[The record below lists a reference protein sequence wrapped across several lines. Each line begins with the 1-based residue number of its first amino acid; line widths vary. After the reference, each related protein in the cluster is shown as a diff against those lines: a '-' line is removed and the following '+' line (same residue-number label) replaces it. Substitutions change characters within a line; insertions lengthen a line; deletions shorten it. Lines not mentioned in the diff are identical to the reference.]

1 MCNVRPDPI
10 ADPIAFDPIALF
22 AMPLSAV
29 ILAAGKGKRMRSSLP
44 KVMHT
49 LAGKTLLA
57 HVYDTACLLSCAE
70 IHIVYGHEGD
80 QVREAHGTFDA
91 RWVLQERQSGT
102 GHAVLQVIDSIPA
115 AHHVIVLYGDVPL
128 ISGHTLTTLVE
139 KAADTGFSLLTAH
152 LDDPAGYGR
161 IVREDAGNVL
171 RIVEERDA
179 NEQEKRLREIN
190 TGMMVVRADMLKKWL
205 GMLTDDNAQKE
216 YLLTD
221 IVGHAVNEGTR
232 VKTVNPASV
241 MEIKGVNDRAQL
253 AELERHYQLMQARQ
267 LMSQGVTLADPAR
280 FDLRGDLETGE
291 DVFIDVNVIIE
302 GDVSVGNQV
311 SIGPNCV
318 IRDTRI
324 GDGANINANCVIDN
338 ADIGA
343 RNRIGPF
350 ARIRP
355 GSSLDED
362 VRVGN
367 FVEIKQSDLGRGTKA
382 NHLSYIGDSEVG
394 ERVNVGA
401 GTITCNYDGVEKH
414 KTIIGDDVFI
424 GSNTELIAPLRID
437 DGATIAAGA
446 TISKGRGSRFPGNEQ
461 TGSESREG
469 LEAQQEKKAVR
480 LAANGQCGL
489 DRTVKR
495 I

>member
-1 MCNVRPDPI
+1 
-10 ADPIAFDPIALF
+10 
-22 AMPLSAV
+22 MPLSAV

-57 HVYDTACLLSCAE
+57 HVYATAGLMSCDE
-70 IHIVYGHEGD
+70 IYIVYGHEGD
-80 QVREAHGTFDA
+80 QLRQAHDAFDA
-91 RWVLQERQSGT
+91 HWIRQERQLGT
-102 GHAVLQVIDSIPA
+102 GHAVSQVIESIPA
-115 AHHVIVLYGDVPL
+115 THLVIVLYGDVPL
-128 ISGHTLTTLVE
+128 ITRETLNALVE
-139 KAADTGFSLLTAH
+139 AAGDSGFSLLTAV
-152 LDDPAGYGR
+152 LEDPVGYGR
-161 IVREDAGNVL
+161 IVRDDAGNIL

-179 NEQEKRLREIN
+179 NEQEKLLCEIN
-190 TGMMVVRADMLKKWL
+190 TGMMAVRADLLKKWL
-205 GMLTDDNAQKE
+205 GMLTDDNAQEE

-221 IVGHAVNEGTR
+221 IVGHAVSEGIG
-232 VKTVNPASV
+232 VNTVQPASV

-253 AELERHYQLMQARQ
+253 AELERHYQLVQARQ
-267 LMSQGVTLADPAR
+267 LMSEGVTLADPAR
-280 FDLRGDLETGE
+280 FDLRGALEAGE
-291 DVFIDVNVIIE
+291 DVFIDINVVIE
-302 GDVSVGNQV
+302 GEVSIGNQV

-324 GDGANINANCVIDN
+324 GDGANILANCVIDN

-362 VRVGN
+362 VHIGN
-367 FVEIKQSDLGRGTKA
+367 FVEIKQSEIGKGSKA

-414 KTIIGDDVFI
+414 KTIIGNDVFI
-424 GSNTELIAPLRID
+424 GSNTEIIAPLRIN

-446 TISKGRGSRFPGNEQ
+446 TISKDVEAGSLAMSKREAKVVKDWKRGRKKK
-461 TGSESREG
+461 GSE
-469 LEAQQEKKAVR
+469 
-480 LAANGQCGL
+480 
-489 DRTVKR
+489 
-495 I
+495 

>member
-1 MCNVRPDPI
+1 
-10 ADPIAFDPIALF
+10 
-22 AMPLSAV
+22 MPLSAV

-57 HVYDTACLLSCAE
+57 HVYATAGLMSCDE
-70 IHIVYGHEGD
+70 IYIVYGHEGD
-80 QVREAHGTFDA
+80 QLRQAHDAFDA
-91 RWVLQERQSGT
+91 HWIRQERQLGT
-102 GHAVLQVIDSIPA
+102 GHAVSQVIESIPA
-115 AHHVIVLYGDVPL
+115 THLVIVLYGDVPL
-128 ISGHTLTTLVE
+128 ITRETLNALVE
-139 KAADTGFSLLTAH
+139 AAGDSGFSLLTAV
-152 LDDPAGYGR
+152 LEDPVGYGR
-161 IVREDAGNVL
+161 IVRDDASNIL

-179 NEQEKRLREIN
+179 NEQEKLLCEIN
-190 TGMMVVRADMLKKWL
+190 TGMMAVRADLLKKWL
-205 GMLTDDNAQKE
+205 GMLTDDNAQEE

-221 IVGHAVNEGTR
+221 IVGHAVSEGIG
-232 VKTVNPASV
+232 VNTVQPASV

-253 AELERHYQLMQARQ
+253 AELERHYQLAQARQ
-267 LMSQGVTLADPAR
+267 LMSEGVTLADPAR
-280 FDLRGDLETGE
+280 FDLRGALEAGE
-291 DVFIDVNVIIE
+291 DVFIDINVVIE
-302 GDVSVGNQV
+302 GEVSIGNQV

-324 GDGANINANCVIDN
+324 GDGANILANCVIDN

-350 ARIRP
+350 SRIRP

-362 VRVGN
+362 VHIGN
-367 FVEIKQSDLGRGTKA
+367 FVEIKQSEIGKGSKA

-414 KTIIGDDVFI
+414 RTIIGDDVFI
-424 GSNTELIAPLRID
+424 GSNTELIAPLKIN

-446 TISKGRGSRFPGNEQ
+446 TISKDVEADALAMSKREAKIVKDWKRGR
-461 TGSESREG
+461 
-469 LEAQQEKKAVR
+469 KKK
-480 LAANGQCGL
+480 G
-489 DRTVKR
+489 
-495 I
+495 

>member
-10 ADPIAFDPIALF
+10 ADLHRRI

-57 HVYDTACLLSCAE
+57 HVYDTACLLSCDD

-80 QVREAHGTFDA
+80 QLRKAHGTFDA
-91 RWVLQERQSGT
+91 RWVRQERQLGT

-115 AHHVIVLYGDVPL
+115 THHVIVLYGDVPL
-128 ISGHTLTTLVE
+128 VTEHTLATLVDTAGE
-139 KAADTGFSLLTAH
+139 TGFSLLTSH

-161 IVREDAGNVL
+161 VVRNEAGQIL
-171 RIVEERDA
+171 RIVEEKDA
-179 NEQEKRLREIN
+179 DDGEKLLREIN
-190 TGMMVVRADMLKKWL
+190 TGMMVVRADLLKKWL
-205 GMLTDDNAQKE
+205 GMLTDDNAQRE

-221 IVGHAVNEGTR
+221 IVGHAVSGDVDIR
-232 VKTVNPASV
+232 SVNPSSV

-253 AELERHYQLMQARQ
+253 AELERHYQLIQARK

-280 FDLRGDLETGE
+280 FDLRGSLVTGE
-291 DVFIDVNVIIE
+291 DVFIDINAVIE
-302 GDVSVGNQV
+302 GEVSMGNHV

-318 IRDTRI
+318 IRDSRI
-324 GDGANINANCVIDN
+324 DDSATISANCVIDN
-338 ADIGA
+338 AVVGK

-355 GSSLDED
+355 GSRLDED

-367 FVEIKQSDLGRGTKA
+367 FVEIKQSDIGRGTKA

-401 GTITCNYDGVEKH
+401 GAITCNYDGVEKH

-424 GSNTELIAPLRID
+424 GSNTELIAPLRIN

-446 TISKGRGSRFPGNEQ
+446 TISKDVEADALAMSKREAKVVKGWKRNKKRKRGQN
-461 TGSESREG
+461 
-469 LEAQQEKKAVR
+469 
-480 LAANGQCGL
+480 
-489 DRTVKR
+489 
-495 I
+495 

>member
-1 MCNVRPDPI
+1 
-10 ADPIAFDPIALF
+10 
-22 AMPLSAV
+22 MPLSAV

-57 HVYDTACLLSCAE
+57 HVYATAGLMPCDE
-70 IHIVYGHEGD
+70 IYIVYGHEGD
-80 QVREAHGTFDA
+80 QLRQAHDAFDA
-91 RWVLQERQSGT
+91 HWIRQERQLGT
-102 GHAVLQVIDSIPA
+102 GHAVSQVIESIPA
-115 AHHVIVLYGDVPL
+115 THLVIVLYGDVPL
-128 ISGHTLTTLVE
+128 ITRETLNALVE
-139 KAADTGFSLLTAH
+139 AAGDSGFSLLTAV
-152 LDDPAGYGR
+152 LEDPVGYGR
-161 IVREDAGNVL
+161 IVRDDAGNIL

-179 NEQEKRLREIN
+179 NEQEKLLCEIN
-190 TGMMVVRADMLKKWL
+190 TGMMAVRAGMLKKWL
-205 GMLTDDNAQKE
+205 GMLTDDNAQEE

-221 IVGHAVNEGTR
+221 IVGHAVSEGIG
-232 VKTVNPASV
+232 VNTVQPASV

-253 AELERHYQLMQARQ
+253 AELERHYQLVQARQ
-267 LMSQGVTLADPAR
+267 LMSEGVTLADPAR
-280 FDLRGDLETGE
+280 FDLRGVLEAGE
-291 DVFIDVNVIIE
+291 DVFIDINVVIE
-302 GDVSVGNQV
+302 GEVSIGNQV

-324 GDGANINANCVIDN
+324 GDGANILANCVIDN

-362 VRVGN
+362 VHIGN
-367 FVEIKQSDLGRGTKA
+367 FVEIKQSEIGKGSKA

-414 KTIIGDDVFI
+414 KTIIGNDVFI
-424 GSNTELIAPLRID
+424 GSNTELIAPLRIN

-446 TISKGRGSRFPGNEQ
+446 TISKDVEAGSLAMSKREAKVVKDWKRGRKKK
-461 TGSESREG
+461 GSE
-469 LEAQQEKKAVR
+469 
-480 LAANGQCGL
+480 
-489 DRTVKR
+489 
-495 I
+495 

>member
-1 MCNVRPDPI
+1 
-10 ADPIAFDPIALF
+10 
-22 AMPLSAV
+22 MPLSAV

-57 HVYDTACLLSCAE
+57 HVYDTANLLSCEE
-70 IHIVYGHEGD
+70 IYIVYGHEGNQLRAAHKAFD
-80 QVREAHGTFDA
+80 VRWI
-91 RWVLQERQSGT
+91 RQERQLGT
-102 GHAVLQVIDSIPA
+102 GHAVSQVIDSIPA
-115 AHHVIVLYGDVPL
+115 THLVIVLYGDVPL
-128 ISGHTLTTLVE
+128 ITRETLNALVE
-139 KAADTGFSLLTAH
+139 AAGDSGFSLLTAV
-152 LDDPAGYGR
+152 LEDPAGYGR
-161 IVREDAGNVL
+161 IVRDEAGDIL
-171 RIVEERDA
+171 RIVEQKDA
-179 NEQEKRLREIN
+179 DEQEKLLCEIN
-190 TGMMVVRADMLKKWL
+190 TGMMAVRAGLLKKWL

-221 IVGHAVNEGTR
+221 IVGLAVTEGIDVR
-232 VKTVNPASV
+232 TVSPASV

-267 LMSQGVTLADPAR
+267 LMSQGVSLADPAR

-291 DVFIDVNVIIE
+291 DVFIDVNVVIE
-302 GDVSVGNQV
+302 GDVNLGNQV

-324 GDGANINANCVIDN
+324 GDGANILANCVIDN
-338 ADIGA
+338 ADVGA

-362 VRVGN
+362 VHIGN
-367 FVEIKQSDLGRGTKA
+367 FVEIKQSEIGRGSKA

-394 ERVNVGA
+394 ERVNIGA

-414 KTIIGDDVFI
+414 KTIIGNDVFI
-424 GSNTELIAPLRID
+424 GSNTELIAPLRIN

-446 TISKGRGSRFPGNEQ
+446 TISKDVEAGSLAMSKREAKVVKDWKRGRKKK
-461 TGSESREG
+461 GSE
-469 LEAQQEKKAVR
+469 
-480 LAANGQCGL
+480 
-489 DRTVKR
+489 
-495 I
+495 

>member
-1 MCNVRPDPI
+1 
-10 ADPIAFDPIALF
+10 
-22 AMPLSAV
+22 MPLSAV

-57 HVYDTACLLSCAE
+57 HVYDTANLLSCDE
-70 IHIVYGHEGD
+70 IYIVYGHEGD
-80 QVREAHGTFDA
+80 QLRAAHDAFDTHWVR
-91 RWVLQERQSGT
+91 QERQLGT
-102 GHAVLQVIDSIPA
+102 GHAVSQVIDSIPA
-115 AHHVIVLYGDVPL
+115 SHQVIVLYGDVPL
-128 ISGHTLTTLVE
+128 ITGHTLTTLVE
-139 KAADTGFSLLTAH
+139 KAADSGFSLLTAH
-152 LDDPAGYGR
+152 LDDSTGYGR
-161 IVREDAGNVL
+161 IVRDDAGNIL

-190 TGMMVVRADMLKKWL
+190 TGMMVVRADLLKKWL
-205 GMLTDDNAQKE
+205 AMLTDDNAQQE

-221 IVGHAVNEGTR
+221 IVGLAVTEGIDVR
-232 VKTVNPASV
+232 TVSPASV

-253 AELERHYQLMQARQ
+253 AELERHYQLVQARD
-267 LMSQGVTLADPAR
+267 LMNQGVTLADPAR
-280 FDLRGDLETGE
+280 FDLRGDLEAGK
-291 DVFIDVNVIIE
+291 DVFIDINAVIQGE
-302 GDVSVGNQV
+302 VSIGNQV

-324 GDGANINANCVIDN
+324 GDGANILANCVIDN

-362 VRVGN
+362 VHIGN
-367 FVEIKQSDLGRGTKA
+367 FVEIKQSEIGKGSKA

-414 KTIIGDDVFI
+414 KTIIGNDVFI
-424 GSNTELIAPLRID
+424 GSNTELIAPLRIN

-446 TISKGRGSRFPGNEQ
+446 TISKDVEAGSLAMSKREAKVVKDWKRSSRKK
-461 TGSESREG
+461 GSE
-469 LEAQQEKKAVR
+469 
-480 LAANGQCGL
+480 
-489 DRTVKR
+489 
-495 I
+495 

>member
-1 MCNVRPDPI
+1 
-10 ADPIAFDPIALF
+10 
-22 AMPLSAV
+22 MPLSAV

-57 HVYDTACLLSCAE
+57 HVYDTANLLSCDD
-70 IHIVYGHEGD
+70 IYIVYGHEGD
-80 QVREAHGTFDA
+80 QLRAAHGAFNA
-91 RWVLQERQSGT
+91 HWVRQERQLGT
-102 GHAVLQVIDSIPA
+102 GHAVSQVIDSIPA
-115 AHHVIVLYGDVPL
+115 PHHVIVLYGDVPL
-128 ISGHTLTTLVE
+128 ITVHTLTTLVE
-139 KAADTGFSLLTAH
+139 QAADTGFSLLTAH

-161 IVREDAGNVL
+161 IVRDDAGNIL

-190 TGMMVVRADMLKKWL
+190 TGMMAVRADMLKKWL
-205 GMLTDDNAQKE
+205 GMLTDDNAQEE

-221 IVGHAVNEGTR
+221 IVGHAVSEGIG
-232 VKTVNPASV
+232 VNTVQPASV

-253 AELERHYQLMQARQ
+253 AELERHYQLVQARQ
-267 LMSQGVTLADPAR
+267 LMSEGVTLADPAR
-280 FDLRGDLETGE
+280 FDLRGALEAGE
-291 DVFIDVNVIIE
+291 DVFIDINVVIE
-302 GDVSVGNQV
+302 GEVSIGNQV

-324 GDGANINANCVIDN
+324 GDGANILANCVIDN

-362 VRVGN
+362 VHIGN
-367 FVEIKQSDLGRGTKA
+367 FVEIKQSEIGKGSKA

-414 KTIIGDDVFI
+414 KTIIGNDVFI
-424 GSNTELIAPLRID
+424 GSNTELIAPLRIN

-446 TISKGRGSRFPGNEQ
+446 TISKDVEAGSLAMSKREPKVVKDWKRGRKKK
-461 TGSESREG
+461 GSE
-469 LEAQQEKKAVR
+469 
-480 LAANGQCGL
+480 
-489 DRTVKR
+489 
-495 I
+495 

>member
-1 MCNVRPDPI
+1 
-10 ADPIAFDPIALF
+10 
-22 AMPLSAV
+22 MPLSAV

-49 LAGKTLLA
+49 LAGRTLLS
-57 HVYDTACLLSCAE
+57 HVYAGADRLSCDE
-70 IHIVYGHEGD
+70 IYIVHGHEGD
-80 QVREAHGTFDA
+80 QVRAAHQVFSA
-91 RWVLQERQSGT
+91 RWIMQEQQLGT
-102 GHAVLQVIDSIPA
+102 GHAVSQVIDSIPA
-115 AHHVIVLYGDVPL
+115 AHLVIVLYGDVPL
-128 ISGHTLTTLVE
+128 ITGETLDALVE
-139 KAADTGFSLLTAH
+139 AAGDTGFSLLTAV

-161 IVREDAGNVL
+161 IVRDEAGDIL
-171 RIVEERDA
+171 RIVEQKDA
-179 NEQEKRLREIN
+179 DEQEKLLCEIN
-190 TGMMVVRADMLKKWL
+190 TGMMAVRADLLKKWL

-221 IVGHAVNEGTR
+221 IVGLAVAEGIDVR
-232 VKTVNPASV
+232 TVSPVSV
-241 MEIKGVNDRAQL
+241 MEIKGVNDRSQL
-253 AELERHYQLMQARQ
+253 AELERHYQHLQARE
-267 LMSQGVTLADPAR
+267 LMDKGTTLADPAR
-280 FDLRGDLETGE
+280 FDLRGNLEAGE
-291 DVFIDVNVIIE
+291 DVFIDVNVVIE
-302 GDVSVGNQV
+302 GEVSIGNQV

-324 GDGANINANCVIDN
+324 GDGANILANCVIDN

-362 VRVGN
+362 VHIGN
-367 FVEIKQSDLGRGTKA
+367 FVEIKQSEIGQGSKA

-414 KTIIGDDVFI
+414 RTIIGDDVFI
-424 GSNTELIAPLRID
+424 GSNTELIAPLKIN

-446 TISKGRGSRFPGNEQ
+446 TISKDVEAGSLAMSKREAKVVKDWKRASKKK
-461 TGSESREG
+461 GSE
-469 LEAQQEKKAVR
+469 
-480 LAANGQCGL
+480 
-489 DRTVKR
+489 
-495 I
+495 

>member
-1 MCNVRPDPI
+1 
-10 ADPIAFDPIALF
+10 
-22 AMPLSAV
+22 MPLSAV

-57 HVYDTACLLSCAE
+57 HVYATAGLMSCDE
-70 IHIVYGHEGD
+70 IYIVYGHEGD
-80 QVREAHGTFDA
+80 QLRQAHDAFDA
-91 RWVLQERQSGT
+91 HWIRQERQLGT
-102 GHAVLQVIDSIPA
+102 GHAVSQVIESIPA
-115 AHHVIVLYGDVPL
+115 THLVIVLYGDVPL
-128 ISGHTLTTLVE
+128 ITRETLNALVE
-139 KAADTGFSLLTAH
+139 AAGDSGFSLLTAV
-152 LDDPAGYGR
+152 LEDPVGYGR
-161 IVREDAGNVL
+161 IVRDDAGNIL

-179 NEQEKRLREIN
+179 NEQEKLLCEIN
-190 TGMMVVRADMLKKWL
+190 TGMMAVRADLLKKWL
-205 GMLTDDNAQKE
+205 GMLTDDNAQEE

-221 IVGHAVNEGTR
+221 IVGHAVSEG
-232 VKTVNPASV
+232 VGVNTVQPASV

-253 AELERHYQLMQARQ
+253 AELERHYQLVQARQ
-267 LMSQGVTLADPAR
+267 LMSEGVTLADPAR
-280 FDLRGDLETGE
+280 FDLRGALEAGE
-291 DVFIDVNVIIE
+291 DVFIDINVVIE
-302 GDVSVGNQV
+302 GEVSIGNQV

-324 GDGANINANCVIDN
+324 GDGANILANCVIDN

-362 VRVGN
+362 VHIGN
-367 FVEIKQSDLGRGTKA
+367 FVEIKQSEIGKGSKA

-414 KTIIGDDVFI
+414 KTIIGNDVFI
-424 GSNTELIAPLRID
+424 GSNTELIAPLRIN

-446 TISKGRGSRFPGNEQ
+446 TISKDVEAGSLAMSKREAKVVKDWKRGRKKK
-461 TGSESREG
+461 GSE
-469 LEAQQEKKAVR
+469 
-480 LAANGQCGL
+480 
-489 DRTVKR
+489 
-495 I
+495 